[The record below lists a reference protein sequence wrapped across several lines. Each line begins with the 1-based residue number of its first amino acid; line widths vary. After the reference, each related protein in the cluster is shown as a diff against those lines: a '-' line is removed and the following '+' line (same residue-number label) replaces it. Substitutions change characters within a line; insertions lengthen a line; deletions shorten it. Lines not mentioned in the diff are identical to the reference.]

1 MVMLKDSSEKEL
13 KANNSKSKANLLNGI
28 RISNMFKLAGGST
41 MCIALNG
48 CNTGTGML
56 SIVKY

>member
-28 RISNMFKLAGGST
+28 RISNMFKLAGGFI
-41 MCIALNG
+41 MCIVLNG
-48 CNTGTGML
+48 CNIGIGVL